1 MAYDV
6 LIGREEKDKE
16 ILGKKGLLYLGKSY
30 VKMENENSLSN
41 DVYLDV
47 NKSHVILVS
56 GKRGSG
62 KSYSLSVM
70 AEEMSLL
77 DEEVKK
83 RIAVIMIDTM
93 GIFWSMKYP
102 NEKQKDELHQWGL
115 KERGFDVQVFVPS
128 GKVSSYQEKDI
139 PFDFSF
145 SFKPKELRTEDW
157 CKVFNVDFNSPIGVL
172 IERIIGKL
180 SGDYNV
186 GDIVRL
192 IESDSK
198 SETYVKLALQ
208 SRFEAAQDLGIFDVN
223 GIELKDIIKPG
234 KTVILDVS
242 CYEDWNVRGLVVGL
256 LGKKLLNEMVDVR
269 KKEEMSIIK
278 EHQSLF
284 EENTS
289 DNPMVW
295 LMIDEGHEFLP
306 RTEETP
312 ASRSLIRLLREGRQP
327 GISMVLATQQP
338 GEIHRDVMTQA
349 DIVISHRITAQ
360 FDIEALNM
368 IMQTYLAEDI
378 LSYLND
384 LPNVKGSGII
394 LDDNSERIYSFKV
407 RPKLSWHGGDAP
419 SAVKIKKV
427 LFES

>member
-30 VKMENENSLSN
+30 VRMENENSLSN

>member
-83 RIAVIMIDTM
+83 RIAVIMIDTI

-115 KERGFDVQVFVPS
+115 KEKG
-128 GKVSSYQEKDI
+128 I

>member
-47 NKSHVILVS
+47 NKSHIILVS

>member
-6 LIGREEKDKE
+6 LIGRDEKDRE
-16 ILGKKGLLYLGKSY
+16 SFGKKGLLYLGKSY
-30 VKMENENSLSN
+30 VKMENESALSN
-41 DVYLDV
+41 NVYLDV

-62 KSYSLSVM
+62 KSYGLSVM

-77 DEEVKK
+77 DEEVRNK
-83 RIAVIMIDTM
+83 IAVIMIDTM

-102 NEKQKDELHQWGL
+102 NEKQKDELHEWRL

-128 GKVSSYQEKDI
+128 GKVSSYQEKEI

-145 SFKPKELRTEDW
+145 SFKPKELRAEDW
-157 CKVFNVDFNSPIGVL
+157 CKVFNVDFNSPIGIL
-172 IERIIGKL
+172 IERTLNNLNGEYSIE
-180 SGDYNV
+180 
-186 GDIVRL
+186 DIVKLVTEDKKAEAHVR
-192 IESDSK
+192 
-198 SETYVKLALQ
+198 LALQ
-208 SRFEAAQDLGIFDVN
+208 GRFEAAQGLGIFDVK
-223 GIELKDIIKPG
+223 GIELKDLIQPG

-242 CYEDWNVRGLVVGL
+242 CYEDWNVKSLVVGL
-256 LGKKLLNEMVDVR
+256 LGKKLLSEMVDVR
-269 KKEEMSIIK
+269 KKEEMNIIR
-278 EHQSLF
+278 EHQSIF
-284 EENTS
+284 EENKS
-289 DNPMVW
+289 ENPLVW
-295 LMIDEGHEFLP
+295 LMIDEAQDFLP
-306 RTEETP
+306 RAEETP
-312 ASRSLIRLLREGRQP
+312 ASRALIRLLREGRQP

-378 LSYLND
+378 LGYLND
-384 LPNVKGSGII
+384 LPNVRGSGII

-407 RPKLSWHGGDAP
+407 RPKMSWHGGDAP
-419 SAVKIKKV
+419 SAVKVKKK

>member
-93 GIFWSMKYP
+93 GIFWSMKYT

-128 GKVSSYQEKDI
+128 GKVLSYQEKDI

-145 SFKPKELRTEDW
+145 SFKPKELRAEDW

-172 IERIIGKL
+172 IGRVIGKL
-180 SGDYNV
+180 SGNYSI
-186 GDIVRL
+186 GDIIKLV
-192 IESDSK
+192 EKDDK
-198 SETYVKLALQ
+198 SEAHAKLALQ
-208 SRFEAAQDLGIFDVN
+208 SRYEAAQNLGIFSVE
-223 GIELKDIIKPG
+223 GIELKDLIKPG

-242 CYEDWNVRGLVVGL
+242 CYEDWNVKSLVVGL
-256 LGKKLLNEMVDVR
+256 LGKKLLSEMVDVR
-269 KKEEMSIIK
+269 KKEEMNVIR
-278 EHQSLF
+278 EHQSSF
-284 EENTS
+284 EENKS
-289 DNPMVW
+289 DNP
-295 LMIDEGHEFLP
+295 L
-306 RTEETP
+306 
-312 ASRSLIRLLREGRQP
+312 
-327 GISMVLATQQP
+327 
-338 GEIHRDVMTQA
+338 
-349 DIVISHRITAQ
+349 
-360 FDIEALNM
+360 
-368 IMQTYLAEDI
+368 
-378 LSYLND
+378 
-384 LPNVKGSGII
+384 
-394 LDDNSERIYSFKV
+394 
-407 RPKLSWHGGDAP
+407 
-419 SAVKIKKV
+419 
-427 LFES
+427 

>member
-83 RIAVIMIDTM
+83 RIAVIMIDTI

-360 FDIEALNM
+360 LDIEALNM

>member
-6 LIGREEKDKE
+6 LIGRDEKDRE
-16 ILGKKGLLYLGKSY
+16 TLGKKGLLYFGKSY
-30 VKMENENSLSN
+30 VKMENESSLSN
-41 DVYLDV
+41 NVYLDV

-62 KSYSLSVM
+62 KSYSLSVI

-77 DEEVKK
+77 DEDVKK

-145 SFKPKELRTEDW
+145 SFKPRELRAEDW
-157 CKVFNVDFNSPIGVL
+157 CKVFNVDFNSPIGIL
-172 IERIIGKL
+172 IERILRKI
-180 SGDYNV
+180 SGNYSIE
-186 GDIVRL
+186 DIVKL
-192 IESDSK
+192 IEIDDK
-198 SETYVKLALQ
+198 SEAHVKLVLQ
-208 SRFEAAQDLGIFDVN
+208 SRFEAAQSLGIFDVN
-223 GIELKDIIKPG
+223 GIELKDLIQPG

-242 CYEDWNVRGLVVGL
+242 CYEDWNVKSLVVGL
-256 LGKKLLNEMVDVR
+256 LGKKLLNEMVDTR
-269 KKEEMSIIK
+269 KKEEMNVIK
-278 EHQSLF
+278 EHQSIF

-289 DNPMVW
+289 DNPLVW
-295 LMIDEGHEFLP
+295 LIIDEAQEFLP
-306 RTEETP
+306 RAEETP
-312 ASRSLIRLLREGRQP
+312 ASRALMRLLREGRQP

-378 LSYLND
+378 LGYLND
-384 LPNVKGSGII
+384 LPSVKGSGII

-419 SAVKIKKV
+419 SAVKVKKG